1 MDTIIAVDVTP
12 RWMYGHTQLDEDEA
26 DVPFACDM
34 MLAMAK
40 VSQRLNVLMTEGSPG
55 FKNLAG
61 VRTVIAVE
69 LENLHRIRLTGLK
82 GDRLLLCGV
91 YGDECVFETARQLR
105 RRGYEVALLE
115 DACLWSAPLPVLLED
130 EPTARELNQVP
141 RLRAIDLWPNL
152 AQLAEDAKMPDVWAG
167 DPPSF

>member
-1 MDTIIAVDVTP
+1 MMDTIIAVDVTP

-26 DVPFACDM
+26 AVPVACDM

-61 VRTVIAVE
+61 VRTVITVE

-91 YGDECVFETARQLR
+91 YGDECVFETARRRKSRGRKR
-105 RRGYEVALLE
+105 RRWPPRSTFRPSGMTRLI
-115 DACLWSAPLPVLLED
+115 SASWWM
-130 EPTARELNQVP
+130 AR
-141 RLRAIDLWPNL
+141 RR
-152 AQLAEDAKMPDVWAG
+152 
-167 DPPSF
+167 

>member
-12 RWMYGHTQLDEDEA
+12 RWLCGHTRLDSGDGPESD
-26 DVPFACDM
+26 
-34 MLAMAK
+34 AMALIH
-40 VSQRLNVLMTEGSPG
+40 QRLNVLMTEGSPG
-55 FKNLAG
+55 FSNLAG

-69 LENLHRIRLTGLK
+69 LENLHRIRLSGLK

-115 DACLWSAPLPVLLED
+115 DACLWSAPLPVLLDD
-130 EPTARELNQVP
+130 EPTARALNQVP

-152 AQLAEDAKMPDVWAG
+152 VDLAGDAIGEMPDLWTG